1 MQEDTFIR
9 ALRASISEAWI
20 VIIIIL
26 LNQSLAQ
33 MTNVSVER
41 YQDTQKKKF
50 T

>member
-20 VIIIIL
+20 VIIL